1 MRYFGVK
8 LMNFRLGKILYSST
22 ILVLLF
28 HIPCSLFDS
37 FEIEFGLTVI
47 NYRAMEGTVSIS

>member
-1 MRYFGVK
+1 MK